1 MSVSEAQVKKENN
14 PALAPNE
21 KGDFM
26 ARWIGMLL
34 IALALTAAFLLSGVH
49 AQDTKKGK
57 LDAEAIFRKLDEDND
72 GKLSKKEFLKL
83 ADNFKNRDK
92 AREKLTAAFEK
103 FDTDKMGLTQ
113 EQFRKYLDSVK
124 KKDETPPA
132 PKK

>member
-1 MSVSEAQVKKENN
+1 
-14 PALAPNE
+14 
-21 KGDFM
+21 M

-34 IALALTAAFLLSGVH
+34 VALAASFLLSGVN

-57 LDAEAIFRKLDEDND
+57 LDAEAIFKKLDANND
-72 GKLSKKEFLKL
+72 GKLSKIEFLKL

-113 EQFRKYLDSVK
+113 DQFRKYLDSVN

-132 PKK
+132 TNK